1 MQITRDYHDGMIQG
15 MGYNALTGEIYDTF
29 VEYARLST
37 MGDTDGQTAELLY
50 KHVQSSSELHK
61 LLGTNFEA
69 NVNATWFQLGGSL
82 KAKAVEEVEQKANQF
97 SSFSVLYV
105 KVSGAPKILVGV
117 KLRTDEVK
125 VENDVVKYIERVG
138 LDAFHKIAG
147 YEYISGFI
155 AGGEFIS
162 TIEIISSDRETKQKI
177 DAELSAEISYKTI
190 VSGVGSIEAK
200 AELKSR
206 FESFAKYSNVRI
218 EARCYRKGGAGL
230 LVVNPQ
236 EALKYALDFP
246 ASVRESKQS
255 ILQVFCRPYEEILN
269 FPPKKME
276 GIDNVMFLQKQQ
288 RILKGLWDQFQK
300 ISRTIEQIDDIL
312 LNPMQFERV
321 DLNTLRK
328 GKIQLEEQLDQI
340 IEKATSC
347 AREPN
352 KHKIDPS
359 EFSHTAPAL
368 PTRYRLEDLIEFVNI
383 PAGSFMM
390 GGDVYSN
397 GLPIHLVNVKAFRM
411 GKYPITQKQYLEVMG
426 DNPSDF
432 KGDENCPIEQV
443 SWHQAVE
450 FCQKLSQRTGQTVRL
465 PSEAEWE
472 YACRAGSTGKYCFGD
487 DKSKLG
493 SYAWFGALFVENS
506 DRKTHPVGKKSSNA
520 WGLHDM
526 HGNVWEWCEDIWH
539 ENYQG
544 APSDGSAWINGGD
557 RDIKVR
563 RGGSWISFDNDCRS
577 ANRGMV
583 VADYRSDIN
592 GFRVVV

>member
-29 VEYARLST
+29 VESARLST
-37 MGDTDGQTAELLY
+37 MGDTDGQTAELFY
-50 KHVQSSSELHK
+50 KRVESSSELHS

-69 NVNATWFQLGGSL
+69 NVNATWFQFGGSL
-82 KAKAVEEVEQKANQF
+82 KAKAVAEVEQKANQF

-105 KVSGAPKILVGV
+105 KVSGAPKSIVEV
-117 KLRTDEVK
+117 KLQTDMVDFI
-125 VENDVVKYIERVG
+125 NDNG

-162 TIEIISSDRETKQKI
+162 TIEIISSDRETKEKI
-177 DAELSAEISYKTI
+177 DAELSAEISYKT
-190 VSGVGSIEAK
+190 VVPNVGSIEAK

-230 LVVNPQ
+230 LVINPQ

-246 ASVRESKQS
+246 ASVRESQS
-255 ILQVFCRPYEEILN
+255 ILQVFCRPYEELRN
-269 FPPKKME
+269 FPQKMK
-276 GIDNVMFLQKQQ
+276 GIGDVMFLQKQQ

-359 EFSHTAPAL
+359 KFSHNAPAL

-383 PAGSFMM
+383 PAGNFMM
-390 GGDVYSN
+390 GSDAYSSEQ
-397 GLPIHLVNVKAFRM
+397 PIHRVNVKAFRM
-411 GKYPITQKQYLEVMG
+411 GKYPITQKQYLAVMG
-426 DNPSDF
+426 DNPSNF
-432 KGDENCPIEQV
+432 KGDENCPVDSV

-487 DKSKLG
+487 DESKLG
-493 SYAWFGALFVENS
+493 SYAWYTQNS
-506 DRKTHPVGKKSSNA
+506 EQKTHPVGKKSSNA

-526 HGNVWEWCEDIWH
+526 HGNVWEWCEDIYH

-544 APSDGSAWINGGD
+544 APSDGTAWINGGD
-557 RDIKVR
+557 RDVKVL
-563 RGGSWISFDNDCRS
+563 RGGSWGLNAGHCRS
-577 ANRGMV
+577 VNRYWCN
-583 VADYRSDIN
+583 ARYQFNDF
-592 GFRVVV
+592 GFRLLLASSS

>member
-15 MGYNALTGEIYDTF
+15 MGYNALTGEIYDVF
-29 VEYARLST
+29 VESDPFVS
-37 MGDTDGQTAELLY
+37 MGDTDGQTAELFY
-50 KHVQSSSELHK
+50 KRVESSSELHS

-69 NVNATWFQLGGSL
+69 NVNATWFQVGGSA

-105 KVSGAPKILVGV
+105 KVSGAPKSLVRV
-117 KLRTDEVK
+117 KLRTDEDDWQ
-125 VENDVVKYIERVG
+125 NDVVKYIEKVG

-162 TIEIISSDRETKQKI
+162 TIEIISSDRETKEKI
-177 DAELSAEISYKTI
+177 DAELSAEISYKTV
-190 VSGVGSIEAK
+190 VSGVGSIEAN

-246 ASVRESKQS
+246 ASVRESQS

-269 FPPKKME
+269 FPPKMK
-276 GIDNVMFLQKQQ
+276 GIGDVMFLQNQQ
-288 RILKGLWDQFQK
+288 RILKRLWDQFQK

-347 AREPN
+347 AKEPN

-390 GGDVYSN
+390 GSDAWSN
-397 GLPIHLVNVKAFRM
+397 EQPIHRVNVKAFRM
-411 GKYPITQKQYLEVMG
+411 SKYPITQKQYLAVMG
-426 DNPSDF
+426 DNPSNF
-432 KGDENCPIEQV
+432 KGDENCPVESV
-443 SWHQAVE
+443 SWNMAVE

-472 YACRAGSTGKYCFGD
+472 YACRAGTTGKYCFGD
-487 DKSKLG
+487 DEGKLG
-493 SYAWFGALFVENS
+493 SYAWYKENS
-506 DRKTHPVGKKSSNA
+506 DSKTHPVGKKSSNA

-526 HGNVWEWCEDIWH
+526 HGNVWEWCEDIYH

-544 APSDGSAWINGGD
+544 APSDGTAWVNGGD
-557 RDIKVR
+557 RDQKVL
-563 RGGSWISFDNDCRS
+563 RGGSWKDIAWYCR
-577 ANRGMV
+577 A
-583 VADYRSDIN
+583 AYRDGIN
-592 GFRVVV
+592 ARLQLNLVGFRLLLASSS

>member
-15 MGYNALTGEIYDTF
+15 MGYNALTGEIYDVF
-29 VEYARLST
+29 VESDPFVS
-37 MGDTDGQTAELLY
+37 MGDTDGQTAELFY
-50 KHVQSSSELHK
+50 KRVESSSELHS

-69 NVNATWFQLGGSL
+69 NVNATWFQVGGSA

-105 KVSGAPKILVGV
+105 KVSGAPKSIVGV
-117 KLRTDEVK
+117 KLQTDMVK
-125 VENDVVKYIERVG
+125 FIDDNG
-138 LDAFHKIAG
+138 LDPFHKIAG

-162 TIEIISSDRETKQKI
+162 TIEIISSDRETKEKI
-177 DAELSAEISYKTI
+177 DAELSAEISYKTV
-190 VSGVGSIEAK
+190 VSGVGSIEAN

-246 ASVRESKQS
+246 ASVRESQS
-255 ILQVFCRPYEEILN
+255 ILQVFCRPYEELRN
-269 FPPKKME
+269 FPQKMK

-312 LNPMQFERV
+312 LHPMQFERV

-352 KHKIDPS
+352 RHKIDPS

-368 PTRYRLEDLIEFVNI
+368 PTRYRVEDLIEFVNI

-390 GGDVYSN
+390 GSDAYSDEQ
-397 GLPIHLVNVKAFRM
+397 PIHRVNVKAFRM
-411 GKYPITQKQYLEVMG
+411 SKYPITQKQYLAVME
-426 DNPSDF
+426 DNPSGF
-432 KGDENCPIEQV
+432 KGDENCPVDSV

-472 YACRAGSTGKYCFGD
+472 YACRAGSTGEYCFGD
-487 DKSKLG
+487 DESKLG
-493 SYAWFGALFVENS
+493 SYAWYDQNS
-506 DRKTHPVGKKSSNA
+506 EKKTHPVGKKSSNA

-526 HGNVWEWCEDIWH
+526 HGNVWEWCEDIYH

-544 APSDGSAWINGGD
+544 APSDGTAWVNGGD
-557 RDIKVR
+557 RDQKVL
-563 RGGSWISFDNDCRS
+563 RGGSWKDIAWYCR
-577 ANRGMV
+577 A
-583 VADYRSDIN
+583 AYRDGIN
-592 GFRVVV
+592 ARLQLNLVGFRLLLASSS

>member
-15 MGYNALTGEIYDTF
+15 MGYNALTGEIYDVF
-29 VEYARLST
+29 VESAPFVS
-37 MGDTDGQTAELLY
+37 MGDTDGQTAELFY
-50 KHVQSSSELHK
+50 KRVESSSELHS

-69 NVNATWFQLGGSL
+69 NVNATWFQVGGSL
-82 KAKAVEEVEQKANQF
+82 KAKAVAEVEQKANQF

-105 KVSGAPKILVGV
+105 KVSGAPKSIVGV
-117 KLRTDEVK
+117 KLQTDMVDFIDD
-125 VENDVVKYIERVG
+125 NG

-162 TIEIISSDRETKQKI
+162 TIEIISSDRETKEKI
-177 DAELSAEISYKTI
+177 DAELSAEISYKT
-190 VSGVGSIEAK
+190 VVPNVGSIEAK

-246 ASVRESKQS
+246 ASVRESQS
-255 ILQVFCRPYEEILN
+255 ILQVFCRPYEELRN
-269 FPPKKME
+269 FPQKMK
-276 GIDNVMFLQKQQ
+276 GIGDVMFLQKQQ

-359 EFSHTAPAL
+359 KFSHNAPAL
-368 PTRYRLEDLIEFVNI
+368 PTRYRIEDLIEFVNI

-390 GGDVYSN
+390 GGDAYGGSEQ
-397 GLPIHLVNVKAFRM
+397 PIHRVNVKAFRM
-411 GKYPITQKQYLEVMG
+411 GKYPITQKQYLVVMG
-426 DNPSDF
+426 DNPSF
-432 KGDENCPIEQV
+432 FEGDENCPVESV
-443 SWHQAVE
+443 TWHQAVE

-487 DKSKLG
+487 DESKLG
-493 SYAWFGALFVENS
+493 SYAWYDENS
-506 DRKTHPVGKKSSNA
+506 EKKTHPVGKKSSNA

-526 HGNVWEWCEDIWH
+526 HGNVLEWCEDIWH
-539 ENYQG
+539 DNYQG
-544 APSDGSAWINGGD
+544 APSDGTAWINGGD
-557 RDIKVR
+557 RDVKVL
-563 RGGSWISFDNDCRS
+563 RGGSWGGYARFCRAAYRYGLS
-577 ANRGMV
+577 ARYQYLN
-583 VADYRSDIN
+583 I
-592 GFRVVV
+592 GFRLLLASSS

>member
-15 MGYNALTGEIYDTF
+15 MGYNALTGEIYDVF
-29 VEYARLST
+29 VESAPFVS
-37 MGDTDGQTAELLY
+37 MGDTDGQTAELFY
-50 KHVQSSSELHK
+50 KRVESSSELHS

-105 KVSGAPKILVGV
+105 KVSGAPKSIVGV
-117 KLRTDEVK
+117 KLQTDMVDFI
-125 VENDVVKYIERVG
+125 NDNG
-138 LDAFHKIAG
+138 LDAFHRIAG

-177 DAELSAEISYKTI
+177 DAELSAEISYKT
-190 VSGVGSIEAK
+190 VVPNVGSIEAK

-246 ASVRESKQS
+246 ASVRQS
-255 ILQVFCRPYEEILN
+255 QSVLQVFCRPYEELRN
-269 FPPKKME
+269 FPQKMK
-276 GIDNVMFLQKQQ
+276 GIGDVMFLQKQQ

-321 DLNTLRK
+321 DLDTLRK

-359 EFSHTAPAL
+359 EFFHTAPAL
-368 PTRYRLEDLIEFVNI
+368 PTRHRIEDLIEFVNI

-390 GGDVYSN
+390 GSDDCYSDEK
-397 GLPIHLVNVKAFRM
+397 PVHRVNVKAFRM
-411 GKYPITQKQYLEVMG
+411 GKYPITQKQYLAVMG
-426 DNPSDF
+426 DNPSNF
-432 KGDENCPIEQV
+432 KGDENCPV
-443 SWHQAVE
+443 DSVTWDMAVE

-472 YACRAGSTGKYCFGD
+472 YACRAGSTDRYCFGD
-487 DKSKLG
+487 DEGKLG
-493 SYAWFGALFVENS
+493 RYAWYDQNS
-506 DRKTHPVGKKSSNA
+506 EKKTHPVGKKSSNA

-544 APSDGSAWINGGD
+544 APSDGTAWINGGY
-557 RDIKVR
+557 RDLKVQ
-563 RGGSWISFDNDCRS
+563 RGGSLEYQENFCSSSYRRKEVTDCRDS
-577 ANRGMV
+577 V
-583 VADYRSDIN
+583 F
-592 GFRVVV
+592 GFRVIL

>member
-15 MGYNALTGEIYDTF
+15 MGYNALTGEIYDVF
-29 VEYARLST
+29 VESDPFVS
-37 MGDTDGQTAELLY
+37 MGDTDGQTAELFY
-50 KHVQSSSELHK
+50 KRVESSSELHS

-69 NVNATWFQLGGSL
+69 NVNATWFQVGGSL
-82 KAKAVEEVEQKANQF
+82 KAKAVAEVEQKDNQF

-105 KVSGAPKILVGV
+105 KVSGAPKSIVGV
-117 KLRTDEVK
+117 KLQTDMVK
-125 VENDVVKYIERVG
+125 FIDDNR

-162 TIEIISSDRETKQKI
+162 TIEIISSDRETKEKI
-177 DAELSAEISYKTI
+177 DAELSAEISYKTV
-190 VSGVGSIEAK
+190 VSGVGSIEAN

-246 ASVRESKQS
+246 ASVRESQS

-269 FPPKKME
+269 FPPKMK
-276 GIDNVMFLQKQQ
+276 GIGDVMFLQNQQ
-288 RILKGLWDQFQK
+288 RILKRLWDQFQK

-340 IEKATSC
+340 IKKATDC

-390 GGDVYSN
+390 GGDAYSDEQ
-397 GLPIHLVNVKAFRM
+397 PIHRVNVKAFRM
-411 GKYPITQKQYLEVMG
+411 SKYPITQKQYLAVME
-426 DNPSDF
+426 DNPSRF
-432 KGDENCPIEQV
+432 KGDENCPVDSV

-472 YACRAGSTGKYCFGD
+472 YACRAGSTGEYCFGD
-487 DKSKLG
+487 DESKLG
-493 SYAWFGALFVENS
+493 SYAWYDQNS
-506 DRKTHPVGKKSSNA
+506 EGKTHPVGKKSSNA

-544 APSDGSAWINGGD
+544 APSDGTAWISGGYHD
-557 RDIKVR
+557 VKVT
-563 RGGSWISFDNDCRS
+563 RGGSWYCDGINCRS
-577 ANRGMV
+577 AIRNGGF
-583 VADYRSDIN
+583 ADDRDFGI

>member
-15 MGYNALTGEIYDTF
+15 MGYNALTGEIYDVF
-29 VEYARLST
+29 VESDPFVS
-37 MGDTDGQTAELLY
+37 MGDTDGQTAELFY
-50 KHVQSSSELHK
+50 KRVESSSELHS

-69 NVNATWFQLGGSL
+69 NVNATWFQVGGSL
-82 KAKAVEEVEQKANQF
+82 KAKAVAEVEQKDNQF

-105 KVSGAPKILVGV
+105 KVSGAPKSLVRV
-117 KLRTDEVK
+117 KLRTDEDDWQ
-125 VENDVVKYIERVG
+125 NDVVKYIEKVG

-162 TIEIISSDRETKQKI
+162 TIEIISSDRETKEKI
-177 DAELSAEISYKTI
+177 DAELSAEISYKTV
-190 VSGVGSIEAK
+190 VSGVGSIEAN

-246 ASVRESKQS
+246 ASVRESQS

-269 FPPKKME
+269 FPPKMK
-276 GIDNVMFLQKQQ
+276 GIGDVMFLQNQQ
-288 RILKGLWDQFQK
+288 RILKRLWDQFQK

-328 GKIQLEEQLDQI
+328 GKIQLEDQLDQI

-352 KHKIDPS
+352 KHKINPS

-368 PTRYRLEDLIEFVNI
+368 PTRYRVEDLIEFVNI

-390 GGDVYSN
+390 GSDVYSDEQ
-397 GLPIHLVNVKAFRM
+397 PIHRVNVKAFRM
-411 GKYPITQKQYLEVMG
+411 SKYPITQKQYLAVME
-426 DNPSDF
+426 DNPSYF
-432 KGDENCPIEQV
+432 EGDENCPVESV

-487 DKSKLG
+487 DEGKLG
-493 SYAWFGALFVENS
+493 SYAWYDKNSEN
-506 DRKTHPVGKKSSNA
+506 KTHPVGKKSSNA

-526 HGNVWEWCEDIWH
+526 HGNVEEWCEDIWH
-539 ENYQG
+539 DNYQG
-544 APSDGSAWINGGD
+544 APSDGTAWINGGD
-557 RDIKVR
+557 RDRKVL
-563 RGGSWISFDNDCRS
+563 RGGSWDDSAWFCRAAYRLRINARKQDC
-577 ANRGMV
+577 N
-583 VADYRSDIN
+583 I
-592 GFRVVV
+592 GFRVIFASSS

>member
-1 MQITRDYHDGMIQG
+1 MH
-15 MGYNALTGEIYDTF
+15 
-29 VEYARLST
+29 S
-37 MGDTDGQTAELLY
+37 
-50 KHVQSSSELHK
+50 

-69 NVNATWFQLGGSL
+69 NVNATWFQVGGSA

-105 KVSGAPKILVGV
+105 KVSGAPKSIVGV
-117 KLRTDEVK
+117 KLQTDMVK
-125 VENDVVKYIERVG
+125 FIDDNG

-162 TIEIISSDRETKQKI
+162 TIEIISSDRETKEKI
-177 DAELSAEISYKTI
+177 DAELSAEISYKTV

-246 ASVRESKQS
+246 ASVRESQS
-255 ILQVFCRPYEEILN
+255 ILQVFCRPYEELRN
-269 FPPKKME
+269 FPQKMK

-300 ISRTIEQIDDIL
+300 ISRTIKQIDYIL
-312 LNPMQFERV
+312 LHPTQFERV

-328 GKIQLEEQLDQI
+328 GKIELEEQLDRI
-340 IEKATSC
+340 IEKATNC
-347 AREPN
+347 AREPKKN
-352 KHKIDPS
+352 KIDPS

-368 PTRYRLEDLIEFVNI
+368 PNKIDPSEFSHTATTLPTRYRIEDLIEFVNI

-390 GGDVYSN
+390 GGDGGGVW
-397 GLPIHLVNVKAFRM
+397 GDEKPIHRVNVKAFRM
-411 GKYPITQKQYLEVMG
+411 SKYPITQKQYLAVME
-426 DNPSDF
+426 DNPSGF
-432 KGDENCPIEQV
+432 KGDENCPVEKV
-443 SWHQAVE
+443 SWNMAVE

-487 DKSKLG
+487 DESKLG
-493 SYAWFGALFVENS
+493 SYAWYEQNS
-506 DRKTHPVGKKSSNA
+506 EKKTHPVGKKSSNA

-526 HGNVWEWCEDIWH
+526 HGNVWEWCEDIYH

-544 APSDGSAWINGGD
+544 APSDGTAWINGGD
-557 RDIKVR
+557 RDVKVL
-563 RGGSWISFDNDCRS
+563 RGGSWLDDAFSCRS
-577 ANRGMV
+577 A
-583 VADYRSDIN
+583 YRYRDIARDQDDN
-592 GFRVVV
+592 YGFRAVFASSS

>member
-15 MGYNALTGEIYDTF
+15 MGYNALTGDIYDTF
-29 VEYARLST
+29 VDFAHLST

-50 KHVQSSSELHK
+50 KHVESSSELHK
-61 LLGTNFEA
+61 LFGTNFEA

-82 KAKAVEEVEQKANQF
+82 KAKAVAEVEQKANQF

-105 KVSGAPKILVGV
+105 KVSGAPKSIVRV
-117 KLRTDEVK
+117 KLQTDMVDFIDD
-125 VENDVVKYIERVG
+125 NG
-138 LDAFHKIAG
+138 LDAFHRIAG

-162 TIEIISSDRETKQKI
+162 TIEIISSDRETKEKI
-177 DAELSAEISYKTI
+177 DAELSAEISYKT
-190 VSGVGSIEAK
+190 VVPNVGSIEAK

-206 FESFAKYSNVRI
+206 FESFAKYRNVRI

-255 ILQVFCRPYEEILN
+255 ILQVFCRPYEELRN
-269 FPPKKME
+269 FPINQKMK

-288 RILKGLWDQFQK
+288 RNLKGLWDQFQK

-321 DLNTLRK
+321 DLDTLRK

-347 AREPN
+347 AREP
-352 KHKIDPS
+352 KQHKIDPS

-368 PTRYRLEDLIEFVNI
+368 PTRYRVEDLIEFVNI
-383 PAGSFMM
+383 PVGSFMM
-390 GGDVYSN
+390 GDDRSSDEQ
-397 GLPIHLVNVKAFRM
+397 PIHRVNLDAFRM
-411 GKYPITQKQYLEVMG
+411 SKYPITQKQYVAVMG
-426 DNPSDF
+426 NNPSNF
-432 KGDENCPIEQV
+432 KGDENCPVESV
-443 SWHQAVE
+443 TWNMAVE

-472 YACRAGSTGKYCFGD
+472 YACLAGSTGKYCFGD
-487 DKSKLG
+487 DHGKLG
-493 SYAWFGALFVENS
+493 SYAWYLQNS
-506 DRKTHPVGKKSSNA
+506 DGKTHPVGKKSSNA

-526 HGNVWEWCEDIWH
+526 YGNVEEWCEDIWH
-539 ENYQG
+539 DNYHG
-544 APSDGSAWINGGD
+544 APTDGTAWINEGD
-557 RDIKVR
+557 RDFKVV
-563 RGGSWISFDNDCRS
+563 RGGSWYDSVIVCRS
-577 ANRGMV
+577 ANRRMSL
-583 VADYRSDIN
+583 ADNRFYYL